1 MDTYTTILFIIV
13 ASLPIV
19 GILCLLYKGLEHDYN
34 KQVERINKDKGQGMF
49 LVSDDN
55 LGAHCPHYIV
65 RAVFDSEQDGEW
77 EEDITLVW
85 VKPTSTLDAMYHTLL
100 ADVDVYVS
108 SKDNEHDAVSQW
120 LNGKLV
126 DKLLTTEY
134 DDLTLYKSFNL
145 IDI

>member
-1 MDTYTTILFIIV
+1 MYIVSKDNIGPDT
-13 ASLPIV
+13 
-19 GILCLLYKGLEHDYN
+19 N
-34 KQVERINKDKGQGMF
+34 
-49 LVSDDN
+49 
-55 LGAHCPHYIV
+55 HYIV

-108 SKDNEHDAVSQW
+108 AAENEHDAVDDW
-120 LNGKLV
+120 LKSRIDCIGSSA
-126 DKLLTTEY
+126 Y